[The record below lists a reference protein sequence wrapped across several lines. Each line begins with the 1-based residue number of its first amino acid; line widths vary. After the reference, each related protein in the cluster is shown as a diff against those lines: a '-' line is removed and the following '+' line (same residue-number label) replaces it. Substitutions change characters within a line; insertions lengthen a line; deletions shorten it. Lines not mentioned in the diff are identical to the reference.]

1 VSNLKR
7 KLLRFGAPKLR
18 AGIFAS
24 DFLCCHCCLSS
35 LFDVHTITL
44 LTPPLHTVSFDIISI
59 DTHPSKNMVLDTRR
73 IVGSKVHAKA
83 LHVTN
88 NAECSRRY
96 GAGKTNKRVEG
107 TVVEAKEVQKAG
119 NSRMSWFIT
128 ADYDLG
134 GGDMKRAVLN
144 TRSVKSG
151 KIPSVIPVVLPVP
164 PALPIPAPDPPIP
177 VEIALTPANVPAQ
190 VDPFIIAGAEINA
203 VEGLIQEL
211 EEELQLPVPM
221 PPPPL
226 PLPPGRQ
233 PTTIAHE
240 TAWYEDP
247 EACLMSMNGNVAF
260 REWTIRT
267 VIGHS
272 LGPGSDSRKSMSR
285 LEYFLLMFPPDQL
298 STMVTLTSENL
309 LSKTKAATT
318 PGEVLKFFGV
328 LILVTRFEFSAR
340 ASLWSNTAPSKYQP
354 APSFGKTGM
363 SRHRFDTIMAS
374 VRFSRQPPVR
384 PDHMST
390 EAYRWLLVDGFV
402 DNFNSYR
409 ESNFSPSDV
418 ICADESISRWYG
430 QGGYWINH
438 GLPQY
443 IAIDR
448 KPEFGCEIQNS
459 CCGRSGIMMRLKL
472 VKTAEEEGT
481 HAQPGD
487 DGLLHGTA
495 VLKYL
500 VLPWARTDRIVCADS
515 YFASVGTLKELKR
528 LGLRFIGVVK
538 TATKQFP
545 QSYLANLEMRE
556 RGERRGVIARD
567 ENDTPYMLAFCW
579 MDRDRR
585 YFISSASSLQP
596 GRAYTRHR
604 WRQVSNQPNAAP
616 ERVELEIPQPQAAEL
631 YYDACGMIDRHNR
644 CRQDDLMLE
653 RKLGT
658 MDWSMRVNTSLL
670 GMCIVDAWYAYSQ
683 CTKTR
688 GANAASIDE
697 KQKDFY
703 SYLAEEL
710 IDNTYDSVGR
720 RNREN
725 TPERAPRLVTV
736 NGLARCGVE
745 AHLSPTKRRRV
756 EKGVTTKG
764 LYQGKCRIC
773 KKKTVFVCSACKDAN
788 EDGILHGKEVWLCMN
803 KQGETCFIDHLS
815 AKH

>member
-1 VSNLKR
+1 
-7 KLLRFGAPKLR
+7 
-18 AGIFAS
+18 
-24 DFLCCHCCLSS
+24 
-35 LFDVHTITL
+35 
-44 LTPPLHTVSFDIISI
+44 
-59 DTHPSKNMVLDTRR
+59 MVLDTRR

-96 GAGKTNKRVEG
+96 GAGKTTKRLPG
-107 TVVEAKEVQKAG
+107 TVVESKEVHKPG
-119 NSRMSWFIT
+119 NSRVSWFIT

-134 GGDMKRAVLN
+134 SGDMKRAVLN
-144 TRSVKSG
+144 IRSVKSG
-151 KIPSVIPVVLPVP
+151 IIPSGIPLVPPVP
-164 PALPIPAPDPPIP
+164 PALAIPIPAPPIP
-177 VEIALTPANVPAQ
+177 LEIELDPAHVPAQ
-190 VDPFIIAGAEINA
+190 VDPAIIPRVEINA
-203 VEGLIQEL
+203 VEELLDEL
-211 EEELQLPVPM
+211 EAELLPVPP

-226 PLPPGRQ
+226 PPVPPGRF
-233 PTTIAHE
+233 PCTIAHE
-240 TAWYEDP
+240 TAWYEDA
-247 EACLMSMNGNVAF
+247 EACLMTMNGSVAY
-260 REWTIRT
+260 RDWTIRT

-272 LGPGSDSRKSMSR
+272 LGPGSDSGKSMSR
-285 LEYFLLMFPPDQL
+285 LDYFLLMFPPDQL
-298 STMVTLTSENL
+298 STMVTLTSEKL

-318 PGEVLKFFGV
+318 AGEVLKFFGV
-328 LILVTRFEFSAR
+328 LILVTQFEFSAR

-363 SRHRFDTIMAS
+363 SRHRFDSIMS
-374 VRFSRQPPVR
+374 NIRFSRQPAVR
-384 PDHMST
+384 PQHMST

-402 DNFNSYR
+402 ENFNRYR
-409 ESNFSPSDV
+409 ETNFSPSDL

-459 CCGRSGIMMRLKL
+459 CCGRSGIMLRLKL
-472 VKTAEEEGT
+472 VKTMEEEHA

-487 DGLLHGTA
+487 GGLLHGTA
-495 VLKYL
+495 VLKFL

-528 LGLRFIGVVK
+528 IGLRFIGVVK
-538 TATKQFP
+538 TATRQFP
-545 QSYLANLEMRE
+545 QAYLSNLEMRE
-556 RGERRGVIARD
+556 RGERRVIARD
-567 ENDTPYMLAFCW
+567 DTGTPFMLAFSW

-596 GRAYTRHR
+596 GRAYTRYR
-604 WRQVSNQPNAAP
+604 WRQVSDEPNAAP
-616 ERVELEIPQPQAAEL
+616 ERVELEIPQPQAAEI

-658 MDWSMRVNTSLL
+658 MDWSMRVNTSVL

-688 GANAASIDE
+688 GATTSTAESE

-703 SYLAEEL
+703 SFLAEEL
-710 IDNTYDSVGR
+710 IDNAYDSVGR

-725 TPERAPRLVTV
+725 ATDAGPQLV
-736 NGLARCGVE
+736 NIHGLARCGVE
-745 AHLSPTKRRRV
+745 AHLSPTKRRRI
-756 EKGVTTKG
+756 EKGVTTNG
-764 LYQGKCRIC
+764 LYQGKCRMC
-773 KKKTVFVCSACKDAN
+773 KKKTIFVCSACKDAN
-788 EDGILHGKEVWLCMN
+788 EDGIVHGKEVWLCMN
-803 KQGETCFIDHLS
+803 KQGETCFIEHL
-815 AKH
+815 ADKH